1 MTYAPPVA
9 VFRRP
14 EAFPRAKGS
23 QDERKAEEAMS
34 PVVLVMLVLV
44 ALLAKRLADL
54 YLGGRYVCP
63 SCGTRSAGRHLPECP
78 WSRA

>member
-1 MTYAPPVA
+1 
-9 VFRRP
+9 
-14 EAFPRAKGS
+14 
-23 QDERKAEEAMS
+23 MS

-54 YLGGRYVCP
+54 YMGGRYVRP
-63 SCGTRSAGRHLPECP
+63 SCGTRSAGRHSPECP